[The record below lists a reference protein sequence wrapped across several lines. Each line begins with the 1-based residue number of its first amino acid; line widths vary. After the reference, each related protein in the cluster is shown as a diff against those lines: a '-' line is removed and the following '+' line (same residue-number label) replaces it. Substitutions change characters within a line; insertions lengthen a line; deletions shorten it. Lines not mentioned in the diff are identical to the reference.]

1 MLGMTEGQC
10 CQMTGPKAAREAAAP
25 TVFRRSSPHRTISWQ
40 KTQRGALAIAARSSA
55 HRSVL
60 QRATQRTAFVASP
73 FCRAHC
79 IRYAKTIHPA
89 RCIRPFTFERPRSR
103 IPKRRKRL
111 KRARQQHRRPHR
123 SPSTW
128 NAHRPWPTEEGV
140 SSSSP
145 EQAPQKPRLRAS
157 SPAES
162 PKDAAGRMI
171 GPEEHFLHILGSQ

>member
-1 MLGMTEGQC
+1 MPAALAWETKSGFQRRRSGCAGQLDVL
-10 CQMTGPKAAREAAAP
+10 PAARHDFGQNEAMRC
-25 TVFRRSSPHRTISWQ
+25 TDQRS
-40 KTQRGALAIAARSSA
+40 A
-55 HRSVL
+55 L

-103 IPKRRKRL
+103 IPKSRKRL
-111 KRARQQHRRPHR
+111 KRERHCIARLHR
-123 SPSTW
+123 SPSAR

-140 SSSSP
+140 SSFFP

-157 SPAES
+157 PPAES
-162 PKDAAGRMI
+162 PKDEAGRMI
-171 GPEEHFLHILGSQ
+171 GPEEHFFACFRFTIIAVR